1 MGNFEIIAV
10 ENLLIF
16 GGFEKTS
23 ILAKAGTGH
32 GAQKP

>member
-1 MGNFEIIAV
+1 VGNFELIAV

-23 ILAKAGTGH
+23 IFAEAITGH
-32 GAQKP
+32 GALKP